1 MIDEHKYI
9 TSNVNYRAAAY
20 SKLNK
25 HVKAIEDCEKALAI
39 DPQYSK
45 AYGRMG
51 FQSSRKI
58 FCSPVLNLVL
68 FNLLYSS
75 FLKI

>member
-1 MIDEHKYI
+1 MYKYI
-9 TSNVNYRAAAY
+9 NYVVNYRAAAY

-25 HVKAIEDCEKALAI
+25 HVKGIEDCEKALAI

-51 FQSSRKI
+51 F
-58 FCSPVLNLVL
+58 VYL
-68 FNLLYSS
+68 
-75 FLKI
+75 

>member
-1 MIDEHKYI
+1 MTIWYVI
-9 TSNVNYRAAAY
+9 VRWFLSNRAAAY

-25 HVKAIEDCEKALAI
+25 HVQAIEDCERALTI

-51 FQSSRKI
+51 
-58 FCSPVLNLVL
+58 
-68 FNLLYSS
+68 
-75 FLKI
+75 

>member
-1 MIDEHKYI
+1 MVEWGKLW
-9 TSNVNYRAAAY
+9 VAAH

-25 HVKAIEDCEKALAI
+25 LQQAIEDCERALTI

-51 FQSSRKI
+51 
-58 FCSPVLNLVL
+58 
-68 FNLLYSS
+68 
-75 FLKI
+75 

>member
-1 MIDEHKYI
+1 MIEHNLSYVLFPI
-9 TSNVNYRAAAY
+9 CRAAAY

-25 HVKAIEDCEKALAI
+25 HVKAIEDCEKALTI

-51 FQSSRKI
+51 Y
-58 FCSPVLNLVL
+58 VLKWLNSVIYW
-68 FNLLYSS
+68 F
-75 FLKI
+75 

>member
-1 MIDEHKYI
+1 MICNSVLI
-9 TSNVNYRAAAY
+9 FSNRAAAY

-25 HVKAIEDCEKALAI
+25 HVQAIEDCERALTI

-51 FQSSRKI
+51 
-58 FCSPVLNLVL
+58 
-68 FNLLYSS
+68 
-75 FLKI
+75 